1 MQIVDYPDFQ
11 QRAISTVDLTPDSN
25 VPVTFAQYQ

>member
-1 MQIVDYPDFQ
+1 MQILSRPEFQ
-11 QRAISTVDLTPDSN
+11 QRTIASVDLTPDSN